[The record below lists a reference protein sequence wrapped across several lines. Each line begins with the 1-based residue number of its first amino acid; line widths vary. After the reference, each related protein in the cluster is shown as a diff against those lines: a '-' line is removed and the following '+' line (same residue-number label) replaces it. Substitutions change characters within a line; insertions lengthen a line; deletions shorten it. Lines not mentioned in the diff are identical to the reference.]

1 MISGVWCLL
10 GVHLFVG
17 KLNWYLITTISNVS
31 FYECTEYSRS
41 KQKVTFVVS
50 AQFFD
55 GLWLGHSFETAQT
68 LWSMMHRW
76 NFLPSTRSSQQ
87 LSKDSKLTIFCVQKL
102 MQNSGPWK
110 VSEWVPLKL
119 LRVVENAIFGQ
130 FCVFLCLGICS
141 MTWNRENHGIT
152 LCYNFI
158 YFNQKIR
165 TNQNAQNKRSI
176 NLRGKLSIK
185 GRAQIG
191 HSKDAWIRTGNNGQP
206 LHYCARIELVQSLVK
221 C

>member
-76 NFLPSTRSSQQ
+76 NFLPSNRSSQQ

-119 LRVVENAIFGQ
+119 LRVVE
-130 FCVFLCLGICS
+130 
-141 MTWNRENHGIT
+141 
-152 LCYNFI
+152 
-158 YFNQKIR
+158 
-165 TNQNAQNKRSI
+165 NAQNKRSI